1 MRRHRARQQV
11 LPPSRYRKL
20 LRSINLSKE
29 DTKPTGKQNKE
40 KVLKEG
46 FNDIYFQDLF
56 GSFRIRSGVVINF
69 RTELQD
75 QNISYTIYYHTCCII
90 FDQRIL
96 KINLFAF
103 SGDFYCISWPSS
115 AQLSEQIPSTP
126 EDYEFQLKA
135 LQKGNKWT
143 LSCGLGKF

>member
-1 MRRHRARQQV
+1 MIYIFRTI
-11 LPPSRYRKL
+11 PSY
-20 LRSINLSKE
+20 
-29 DTKPTGKQNKE
+29 
-40 KVLKEG
+40 
-46 FNDIYFQDLF
+46 LF

-103 SGDFYCISWPSS
+103 FWRFLLYLL
-115 AQLSEQIPSTP
+115 ALSEQIPSTP

-143 LSCGLGKF
+143 LSCGLVKFEIGKEERPL